1 VKLILLAL
9 DCHWIAPVLPLSVKV
24 VLFVP
29 VQTVAAPLI
38 LPAIK
43 AGLTVTKTGILT
55 DVTDG
60 HDTKPVGSAA

>member
-29 VQTVAAPLI
+29 EQTVAAPLMV
-38 LPAIK
+38 PASK
-43 AGLTVTKTGILT
+43 GGLTVTKTGILA
-55 DVTDG
+55 DV
-60 HDTKPVGSAA
+60 HDTLANGSET